1 MTVRGGARVSF
12 AAQRAQ
18 RTTEADRWLAGL
30 LGAEQAVALV
40 AVGGYGRRELAP
52 GSDLDVILL
61 HAGRPDVGAL
71 ADRIWYPV
79 WDSGAQ
85 LDHAVRT
92 VPQARRVAQA
102 DLKAALGLLHARH
115 IAGEAGLTAQLRE
128 AVLGDWRA
136 AARVRLAELAAMGS
150 ERAQRFGELAFLLE
164 PDLKEA
170 RGGLRDV
177 NAIQAVAAAWV
188 APAPGP
194 RVRAAYELIMDV
206 RHALHEVS
214 GRDTDRLVLQEQ
226 DEVARALGLL
236 DADAVL
242 RALAQAGR
250 TVGYAVDHTWW
261 QVDRSLAKRP
271 RGKRRGAA
279 NRGPAERRP
288 IADGVVEQD
297 GEVVLARSADP
308 ARDPTLVLRA
318 AAAAAG
324 SGLPLA
330 PGTLGRLRDCPP
342 MPVPWPDEARD
353 ALIGLLGAGPAAITV
368 WEALDQEELITALL
382 PDWERVRNRPQ
393 RNPLHTFTVDRH
405 LVECTAAAAPLVRDV
420 ARPDLLLL
428 SALLH
433 DIGKGWPGDHSISG
447 AEVARDVGHRL
458 GLTAEDV
465 ETLAAAVRHHLL
477 LPQTATR
484 RDLEDPL
491 TAQRVA
497 KLVGSRQLLELLHA
511 LAIAD
516 GHATGPA
523 AWNDW
528 KAGLI
533 ADLVGRTAAVL
544 AGDEP
549 PQPAALSPGQ
559 LELVARGTPAVVVL
573 DSEVTVVAPDR
584 PGLLWRAAGVLASH
598 RLVVRSA
605 TATSSGGMAVT
616 VFTVAREFGTPADA
630 ELIESDLRRMLD
642 GRLDVAERL
651 ARRQRAYRPR
661 PGVSVAPPKVTMV
674 DDASR
679 SAAVVDVRAHDEPGL
694 LWRIGRALGECGLDV
709 RAARVET
716 LGAEAVDSFYV
727 VDSSGKPPVGEKV
740 RALIRERVLAA
751 LTSAIDAPPAS
762 QGPRG
767 PADRVSAMEA
777 VVRADAAAAV
787 VRADAAQAAVRAD
800 AAQAADR
807 LSAAETADRV
817 SAMEAVREDAAQA
830 ADREDVR

>member
-1 MTVRGGARVSF
+1 MTIRGGTTVSF

-18 RTTEADRWLAGL
+18 RSAEADRWLAGL
-30 LGAEQAVALV
+30 LGAEPRVALV

-61 HAGRPDVGAL
+61 HTGRPDVSAL

-79 WDSGAQ
+79 WDSGTH

-92 VPQARRVAQA
+92 VPQARRVASA

-115 IAGEAGLTAQLRE
+115 IAGEAALTAQLRE

-136 AARVRLAELAAMGS
+136 ASRTRLAELAAMAA
-150 ERAQRFGELAFLLE
+150 ERAQRCGELAFLLE

-177 NAIQAVAAAWV
+177 HAIQAVAAAWV
-188 APAPGP
+188 ASAPGP
-194 RVRAAYELIMDV
+194 RVRAAYEMIMDV

-214 GRDTDRLVLQEQ
+214 GRGTDRLVLQEQ

-242 RALAQAGR
+242 RVLAQAGR
-250 TVGYAVDHTWW
+250 TVAYAADHTWW
-261 QVDRSLAKRP
+261 QVDRSLAKGR
-271 RGKRRGAA
+271 RGKRRARA
-279 NRGPAERRP
+279 QAGPSGRSP
-288 IADGVVEQD
+288 LADGVVEQD
-297 GEVVLARSADP
+297 GKVMLARAADP
-308 ARDPTLVLRA
+308 AGDPVLVLRA
-318 AAAAAG
+318 AAAAAR

-330 PGTLGRLRDCPP
+330 PGTLSRLRECPP
-342 MPVPWPDEARD
+342 LPVPWPAEGRD
-353 ALIGLLGAGPAAITV
+353 ALVALLGAGPAAITA
-368 WEALDQEELITALL
+368 WEALDQAELITVLL

-393 RNPLHTFTVDRH
+393 RNPLHTYTVDRH
-405 LVECTAAAAPLVRDV
+405 LVECAAAAAPLVRDV

-433 DIGKGWPGDHSISG
+433 DIGKGWPGDHSVSG
-447 AEVARDVGHRL
+447 AEVARDVGIRL
-458 GLTAEDV
+458 GLPDEDV
-465 ETLAAAVRHHLL
+465 DILATAVRHHLL

-484 RDLEDPL
+484 RDLEDPM
-491 TAQRVA
+491 TAERVA
-497 KLVGSRQLLELLHA
+497 QIVGSRQLLELLHA

-516 GHATGPA
+516 GSATGPT

-528 KAGLI
+528 KAALV
-533 ADLVGRTAAVL
+533 ADLVRRTTAVL

-549 PQPAALSPGQ
+549 SPPSALAPGQ
-559 LELVARGTPAVVVL
+559 LELAARGGPAAVVHG
-573 DSEVTVVAPDR
+573 SQVTIIAPDR

-598 RLVVRSA
+598 RLLVRSA
-605 TATSSGGMAVT
+605 TGTAVNGTAVT
-616 VFTVAREFGTPADA
+616 VFTVAAEFGTPPDA
-630 ELIESDLRRMLD
+630 TLIEDDLRRMLD

-661 PGVSVAPPKVTMV
+661 RGVPVAPPKVTLV
-674 DDASR
+674 DDASHT
-679 SAAVVDVRAHDEPGL
+679 AAVVEVRAHDEPGM

-716 LGAEAVDSFYV
+716 LGAEAVDAFYV
-727 VDSSGKPPVGEKV
+727 VDGSGQPPAGEKV

-751 LTSAIDAPPAS
+751 LAA
-762 QGPRG
+762 G
-767 PADRVSAMEA
+767 PA
-777 VVRADAAAAV
+777 
-787 VRADAAQAAVRAD
+787 
-800 AAQAADR
+800 
-807 LSAAETADRV
+807 
-817 SAMEAVREDAAQA
+817 
-830 ADREDVR
+830 